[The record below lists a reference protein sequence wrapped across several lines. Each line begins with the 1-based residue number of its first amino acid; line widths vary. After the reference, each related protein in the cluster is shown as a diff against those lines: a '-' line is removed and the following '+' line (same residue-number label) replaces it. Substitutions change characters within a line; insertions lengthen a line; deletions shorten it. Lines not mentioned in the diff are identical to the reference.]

1 MKKQAKLGLALG
13 AVAALVLVGGVAAAS
28 SSRKGR
34 AAEDDDDDDDDAP
47 APLPSP
53 SGVTPGPFAPVD
65 VVPTPDLD
73 GDDNDDNDDNDDDDA
88 GVSIPTSPGWP
99 QAPAPGGQPTIS
111 LPNIINTGGA
121 QPPVAIPISLPAD
134 VVIPPEAIPVNLPT
148 NVIPLPTLPSVVT
161 APPSVVLPP
170 SVSVPSVPSLDVVGK
185 QLTDAMVRELKTAE
199 RNRGWKREYES
210 VAAWQAHHGRKVD
223 KKFGPKDALF
233 LATLTGEV
241 PVVRYWPAADGT
253 NPKRALQDYK
263 GALSTIAATKGNPH
277 RDLLLASIARE
288 RGQSFGPPTGNGGQ
302 APIL

>member
-13 AVAALVLVGGVAAAS
+13 AVAALMLVGGVAAAS
-28 SSRKGR
+28 SARKGG
-34 AAEDDDDDDDDAP
+34 ADTDDDDDDDA

-73 GDDNDDNDDNDDDDA
+73 GDDDDDDDA
-88 GVSIPTSPGWP
+88 PVPTSPGWP
-99 QAPAPGGQPTIS
+99 QPPGPSPSPTIN

-134 VVIPPEAIPVNLPT
+134 VVIPPEALPVNLPT
-148 NVIPLPTLPSVVT
+148 NVIPLPTMPPVVT
-161 APPSVVLPP
+161 APPSVVVPP
-170 SVSVPSVPSLDVVGK
+170 SVSVPPLPSLDVVGK

-210 VAAWQAHHGRKVD
+210 VAAWQAHYGRKVD

-241 PVVRYWPAADGT
+241 PVVRYWPASDGV

-263 GALSTIAATKGNPH
+263 SALSTIAATKGNPH
-277 RDLLLASIARE
+277 RDLLLASVARE

-302 APIL
+302 SPIL